1 MFSRLPSKK
10 VFLASVLVTIF
21 FFSEKVYSQSNRI
34 LTLSEISYEYIKR
47 LQHRGILLELNP
59 TSLPYKFSDVKE
71 AIDKVD
77 PNKLSGSEIRWFNLI
92 KKRVNSSVSIRY
104 GEITNETTL
113 SDTKRLNTLE
123 PLRSNFYVYPK
134 ANISAGIGDNTFV
147 ANANLTHSLYYDQ
160 DPDGIDSGDRLYIRP
175 EDTYVGYKSK
185 SGFEAFLGRYDH
197 HWAPYKESSTILSN
211 NARSFDKLSLGYYS
225 QYFSVQS
232 ILGELD
238 NINSNGI
245 FSGKALEEGAQRRYI
260 AAHRIDWKPKKN
272 FRLTYFESIIYSGF
286 NSGISLK
293 YINPLYVFGFV
304 SSNNPIN
311 DDANLLIG
319 GALWWQI
326 KKTTF
331 NIQALLDDIHVED
344 KDEVTTFSLFGSVNI
359 AEAILK
365 STDIGIEFE
374 AVAYQTYNSP
384 QAEGRY
390 LYLRRGIATQNTD
403 YVLSKIYSKIYLEEI
418 IPGLEITPSLT
429 YYLQGE
435 QIINQTIVRT
445 NSDGSLIDIIL
456 TGEVEKTLR
465 AGVNIFYSP
474 HPNLWF
480 QIDTGY
486 NKIDNFMNTSGIA
499 NNRFSTIAK
508 IGFRLGL
515 YTQN

>member
-21 FFSEKVYSQSNRI
+21 FFSEKVYTQSNRI

-77 PNKLSGSEIRWFNLI
+77 PNKLSGSEIRWFNFI

-238 NINSNGI
+238 NINSNGV

-260 AAHRIDWKPKKN
+260 AAHRIDWNPKK
-272 FRLTYFESIIYSGF
+272 
-286 NSGISLK
+286 IS
-293 YINPLYVFGFV
+293 
-304 SSNNPIN
+304 
-311 DDANLLIG
+311 DLLI
-319 GALWWQI
+319 L
-326 KKTTF
+326 
-331 NIQALLDDIHVED
+331 
-344 KDEVTTFSLFGSVNI
+344 
-359 AEAILK
+359 
-365 STDIGIEFE
+365 
-374 AVAYQTYNSP
+374 
-384 QAEGRY
+384 
-390 LYLRRGIATQNTD
+390 
-403 YVLSKIYSKIYLEEI
+403 
-418 IPGLEITPSLT
+418 
-429 YYLQGE
+429 
-435 QIINQTIVRT
+435 
-445 NSDGSLIDIIL
+445 
-456 TGEVEKTLR
+456 
-465 AGVNIFYSP
+465 
-474 HPNLWF
+474 
-480 QIDTGY
+480 
-486 NKIDNFMNTSGIA
+486 
-499 NNRFSTIAK
+499 NR
-508 IGFRLGL
+508 
-515 YTQN
+515 